1 MAKYNVFNVDPN
13 TDLQPEEAGGK
24 SSSNLDDDP
33 LNAPRH
39 SKYEFDDSS
48 QENNIVSKEYKRKFI
63 SLSEYIKWII
73 GTTKLKI
80 NPTGTNGAKN
90 GSSHKKQANGSNN
103 ADDADDTDSTYYYII
118 QSRIINNINIET
130 NLEIILKLTTFA
142 GDKVYSV
149 ICKNRNLLI
158 KMDKLQ

>member
-13 TDLQPEEAGGK
+13 TDLQPEEAGG
-24 SSSNLDDDP
+24 SNLDDDP
-33 LNAPRH
+33 HAPRH

-80 NPTGTNGAKN
+80 RPNASKSNGAG
-90 GSSHKKQANGSNN
+90 GSYGKANGNN
-103 ADDADDTDSTYYYII
+103 NSIDDDDTDSTYYYII

>member
-13 TDLQPEEAGGK
+13 TDLQPEEAGG
-24 SSSNLDDDP
+24 SNLDDDP
-33 LNAPRH
+33 HAPRH

-80 NPTGTNGAKN
+80 NPTGTNGEK
-90 GSSHKKQANGSNN
+90 GTSHKKANNN
-103 ADDADDTDSTYYYII
+103 GTNGTNNSVDDDTDSTLYYYII